1 MSCCKPPQKSKN
13 IPFWIDK
20 ELDQL
25 SQQEWELLCDGCAQ
39 CCLQKLEDDETGDVH
54 YTRLACQLLD
64 IASCQC
70 SAYSNRHAYVPSC
83 ISLTVEDI
91 PKMSWLPDSC
101 AYRLRYEGK
110 PLPEWHPLVSGSCGS
125 VHESGASV
133 REFALSET
141 TVPEDQWQMHVIH
154 WR

>member
-1 MSCCKPPQKSKN
+1 MSCCKPPKKSKS

-20 ELDQL
+20 ELGQL
-25 SQQEWELLCDGCAQ
+25 SQQEWELLCDGCAR

-54 YTRLACQLLD
+54 YTRLACQLLNID
-64 IASCQC
+64 SCQC
-70 SAYSNRHAYVPSC
+70 SAYSNRCAYVPSC
-83 ISLTVEDI
+83 ISLTVENI

-110 PLPEWHPLVSGSCGS
+110 PLPEWHPLVSGNCES
-125 VHESGASV
+125 VHDSGASV

-141 TVPEDQWQMHVIH
+141 AVPEDQWQMHVIH